1 MCSRLHILKIA
12 TAVSPSHMLF
22 CFIESRPDLVT
33 CLYQVGEVRSDA
45 IWHPQT
51 GSEKSMQLL
60 PRNSYS
66 QINLS

>member
-45 IWHPQT
+45 IWHP
-51 GSEKSMQLL
+51 
-60 PRNSYS
+60 
-66 QINLS
+66 